1 MPILPKKPR
10 SQKLEER
17 AAAKNKK
24 AAFYRQSNVDM
35 ANQATQLKSKRE
47 GMEST
52 GRKAADKLIPKLE
65 KASSKAGIKSVAVS
79 QRAYNLKAK
88 SDKLKAKGK

>member
-17 AAAKNKK
+17 ADAKNKK
-24 AAFYRQSNVDM
+24 AAFYRQSNIDM
-35 ANQATQLKSKRE
+35 ANQANQLKSKRE

-52 GRKAADKLIPKLE
+52 GRKATDKLIPKLE
-65 KASSKAGIKSVAVS
+65 KSSSKAGVKSVALG
-79 QRAYNLKAK
+79 QKAYNLKDKAA
-88 SDKLKAKGK
+88 KLKSKGK